1 MLAQLI
7 APLRGLSVR
16 ARIALIALIPVVGFL
31 VDAIAYRAGTNE
43 VEKAFASSRRADV
56 LADASSE
63 FKSAIMVMFISA
75 LKFAANPSQ
84 TEVTAFKEAYQQ
96 GVNKIAVIEQGF
108 EYVAADRIQSL
119 QTHVGS
125 IGQHFDEL
133 VVAQKRLGFAVT
145 DGLRGRTRDASNA
158 VQRLINDGL
167 GTLPEV
173 SGRELRS
180 ALIGM
185 RRFEAEYRLSQD
197 EFLRQGFL
205 AEYGRATETITA
217 LPGAV
222 TFSTELLAQVKAY
235 ADAFIEWAQS
245 KDQVT
250 PHLAL
255 IELEVDRTLPEVD
268 QVIASARQNA
278 DRISAAATS
287 SQNRTKAVV
296 MAVGLAAVL
305 IGLSFSVLIIRSINR
320 PLHRLGTAM
329 QQLANGDTEVT
340 ISGTQAQDEI
350 GDMART
356 VLVFRN
362 SMIERQ
368 RLSGEQSDAVRARE
382 ARSEHINSMIVRCDD
397 SVSNALAKLRDA
409 AARLEST
416 SVRLNQAADTV
427 STEANTAEQ
436 RVGVAST
443 NVTGAAITI
452 EELVASINDI
462 ASQVSRANDAANHA
476 ATESRHTT
484 ETMTTL
490 AATAVRIG
498 EVVGLIQS
506 IAAQTNLLALN
517 ATIEAARAGE
527 AGRGF
532 AVVAAEVKSLSSQTA
547 QATEGIAG
555 QIRAIQDAATSAVQA
570 IQRVNSVIEDMSTIS
585 EAVAATVEEQNAAVA
600 NIAEGVNRA
609 STEARTGA
617 EAMSRVA
624 QASAGAR
631 STAADVKSL
640 ADTLTAEAGSLEAE
654 VRSFLHAVEAA

>member
-1 MLAQLI
+1 MFAQLI

-43 VEKAFASSRRADV
+43 VERAFASSRRADV
-56 LADASSE
+56 LVDASSE

-75 LKFAANPSQ
+75 LKFAANPSE

-108 EYVAADRIQSL
+108 EYLAADRIQSL
-119 QTHVGS
+119 QTHLGS
-125 IGQHFDEL
+125 IEQHFDEL
-133 VVAQKRLGFAVT
+133 VVAQKRLNFAVT

-167 GTLPEV
+167 GALPEI
-173 SGRELRS
+173 SRRELRS

-185 RRFEAEYRLSQD
+185 RRFESEYRLSQD

-217 LPGAV
+217 LPGAA

-235 ADAFIEWAQS
+235 ADAFTEWAQS

-278 DRISAAATS
+278 DSISAAATS

-320 PLHRLGTAM
+320 PLHRLATAM

-340 ISGTQAQDEI
+340 ISGTQTQDEI

-382 ARSEHINSMIVRCDD
+382 ARSEHINSMIVRFDD

-476 ATESRHTT
+476 VMESRHTT

-490 AATAVRIG
+490 AATAARIG

-555 QIRAIQDAATSAVQA
+555 QIRSIQDAATSAVQA
-570 IQRVNSVIEDMSTIS
+570 IQRVNSVIEDMSIIS
-585 EAVAATVEEQNAAVA
+585 EAVAATVEEQNVVVA

-631 STAADVKSL
+631 LTAADVKSL

-654 VRSFLHAVEAA
+654 VRSFLRAVEAA